1 MSYTIKNKS
10 TTFITIVVRGE
21 PRTLG
26 CGTSLS
32 GVHDKNITPV
42 IRSMARRG
50 VVDLIYERPVNKPGK
65 APVRT
70 TKKEPVE
77 KKKIEKTN
85 SKRRQE
91 NGL

>member
-42 IRSMARRG
+42 IR
-50 VVDLIYERPVNKPGK
+50 Y
-65 APVRT
+65 
-70 TKKEPVE
+70 KE
-77 KKKIEKTN
+77 
-85 SKRRQE
+85 
-91 NGL
+91 GAG